1 MKTQRILIALAAL
14 ATVALMAGA
23 ITPVAAQAQAQA
35 TQSTADKWLHVR
47 VIEEGESGESV
58 RVNVPLA
65 LAEAILPSIKVK
77 HFDKG
82 KVRLE
87 EHWHGH
93 VDDVDLRAILD
104 AVKNAQDG
112 EFVTIESKRKEDVR
126 VAKKGGYLLVEV
138 REKDKDGK
146 DREKVDVKVPMTVV
160 EALLSGG
167 KDELDILAA
176 IRALARHGDTELVS
190 VQDSKTTVR
199 VWVDSKNTS
208 E

>member
-1 MKTQRILIALAAL
+1 MKTHRILPALAA
-14 ATVALMAGA
+14 VALMAA
-23 ITPVAAQAQAQA
+23 IITPAAAHAQSKD
-35 TQSTADKWLHVR
+35 TDGKWLHVR
-47 VIEEGESGESV
+47 VMEEGEKGESV
-58 RVNVPLA
+58 RVNIPLA

-82 KVRLE
+82 KVKLE
-87 EHWHGH
+87 DHMRAHIEE
-93 VDDVDLRAILD
+93 VDLRAILD
-104 AVKNAQDG
+104 AMKTAQDG
-112 EFVTIESKRKEDVR
+112 EFVTIESKSKENVR
-126 VAKKGGYLLVEV
+126 VAKKRGYLLVEV
-138 REKDKDGK
+138 RERDKDGK
-146 DREKVDVKVPMTVV
+146 DREKVDVKIPMTVV

-190 VQDSKTTVR
+190 VQDRNTTVR

>member
-1 MKTQRILIALAAL
+1 MKTQRILTALAA
-14 ATVALMAGA
+14 VALLAA
-23 ITPVAAQAQAQA
+23 TITPAAAQAQAQ
-35 TQSTADKWLHVR
+35 TKDTDGKWLHVR
-47 VIEEGESGESV
+47 VIEEGEKGESV
-58 RVNVPLA
+58 RVNIPLA

-77 HFDKG
+77 HLDKG
-82 KVRLE
+82 KVKLE
-87 EHWHGH
+87 DHMRARIEE
-93 VDDVDLRAILD
+93 VDLRAILD
-104 AVKNAQDG
+104 AVKTAQDG
-112 EFVTIESKRKEDVR
+112 EFVTIESHRKENVR

-138 REKDKDGK
+138 REPDKDGK
-146 DREKVDVKVPMTVV
+146 DREKVDVKIPMTVV

-190 VQDSKTTVR
+190 VQDRNTTVR

>member
-1 MKTQRILIALAAL
+1 MKTQRMLTALAA
-14 ATVALMAGA
+14 VALMAA
-23 ITPVAAQAQAQA
+23 FITPAAAQAQTQA
-35 TQSTADKWLHVR
+35 KDTDGKWLHVR
-47 VIEEGESGESV
+47 VIEEGEKGESV
-58 RVNVPLA
+58 RVNIPLA

-82 KVRLE
+82 KVKLE
-87 EHWHGH
+87 DHMRAHIEE
-93 VDDVDLRAILD
+93 VDLRAILD
-104 AVKNAQDG
+104 AVKTAQDG
-112 EFVTIESKRKEDVR
+112 EFVTIESKNRDNVR
-126 VAKKGGYLLVEV
+126 VAKKGGYLLAEV
-138 REKDKDGK
+138 RERDKDGK

-190 VQDSKTTVR
+190 VQDRNTTVR